1 MYAHTEGKYDFKKC
15 AFCLLFILDK
25 RVFFF
30 FFDLGNFFFS
40 SVIPVICPSAAKFT
54 EAIK

>member
-1 MYAHTEGKYDFKKC
+1 MHILRESMILKSVPSVFY
-15 AFCLLFILDK
+15 LFSI
-25 RVFFF
+25 RGFFFF